1 MSTYSVRMDARD
13 IKSRPR
19 VLIAEDHQLVLEG
32 IKRIIESECTV
43 VGTAI
48 SGQDALAMTKDL
60 LPDVVL
66 LDMGMPLLNGIE
78 VARKLKNTKLG
89 QYQPKVIFVTMQIKR
104 DYVREA
110 FEAGASGYVAKQAAA
125 CDLLQAIREVLS
137 GHFYLSPAIAESIG
151 IAGQADNAPVQLFK
165 SLTPRQ
171 REVLQLVA
179 EGKSAKEIAA
189 LLNIS
194 IKTIEFHKKHLM
206 QELHARSTAELVRY
220 AVEHDWVAP

>member
-1 MSTYSVRMDARD
+1 VSTYAVRVEARD
-13 IKSRPR
+13 MKARPR

-32 IKRIIESECTV
+32 IRRIIESDCTV
-43 VGTAI
+43 VGTAT
-48 SGQDALAMTKDL
+48 SGQEALSMLRDTQ
-60 LPDVVL
+60 PDVVL
-66 LDMGMPLLNGIE
+66 LDMGLPLLNGIE
-78 VARKLKNTKLG
+78 VARKLKNTKVTP
-89 QYQPKVIFVTMQIKR
+89 YPPKVIFVTMQVKR

-125 CDLLQAIREVLS
+125 SDLLQAIRDVLS
-137 GHFYLSPAIAESIG
+137 GRFYLSPAIAESIG
-151 IAGQADNAPVQLFK
+151 VAGQSDNTPVQLFK

-206 QELHARSTAELVRY
+206 QELHARSTAELIRY

>member
-1 MSTYSVRMDARD
+1 VNTYSIRIDAREMNS
-13 IKSRPR
+13 KPR

-32 IKRIIESECTV
+32 IRRIIETECTV

-48 SGQDALAMTKDL
+48 SGQDALAMARDL

-78 VARKLKNTKLG
+78 VARKLKNAKIG
-89 QYQPKVIFVTMQIKR
+89 QQQPKVIFVTMQVKR

-125 CDLLQAIREVLS
+125 SDLLQAIREVLS
-137 GHFYLSPAIAESIG
+137 GHFYLSPVIADSIG
-151 IAGQADNAPVQLFK
+151 GAGQPEELPAPLFK

-206 QELHARSTAELVRY
+206 QELHARSTAELIRY
-220 AVEHDWVAP
+220 AVEQNWVAP

>member
-1 MSTYSVRMDARD
+1 MGTLSARMETREM
-13 IKSRPR
+13 KMRPR
-19 VLIAEDHQLVLEG
+19 VLIGEDHQLVLEG

-43 VGTAI
+43 VGAAMN
-48 SGQDALAMTKDL
+48 GQAVLAMAKDL
-60 LPDVVL
+60 MPDVVL
-66 LDMGMPLLNGIE
+66 LDVGLPLLNGIE
-78 VARKLKNTKLG
+78 VARKLRDPKG
-89 QYQPKVIFVTMQIKR
+89 MQPQPKIIFVTMQVKR

-110 FEAGASGYVAKQAAA
+110 FEAGASGYVAKQAAPS
-125 CDLLQAIREVLS
+125 DLLQAIHDVVN
-137 GHFYLSPAIAESIG
+137 GHFYLSPAIADSIG
-151 IAGQADNAPVQLFK
+151 TMGSSEDLPASLFK

-206 QELHARSTAELVRY
+206 QELHARSTAELIRY